1 MLDDLASWTGESVT
15 SRDSKIACEVVD
27 LPELRY
33 DDGPWVEAS
42 VLIDAAPA
50 VVWALVCDI
59 ELPARFSAEFQGAEW
74 LDGAPGPD
82 VGARFVGRNQ
92 HPAIGEWETTS
103 TIYEFDPERCFG
115 WAVGDPAY
123 PSARWRFLLLPGDS
137 GTRLTEWM
145 QMGPARSG
153 INGAIDAMPDKE
165 SKILRRRL
173 EEHRVNMEATLAGIK
188 GLAER

>member
-1 MLDDLASWTGESVT
+1 M
-15 SRDSKIACEVVD
+15 VD
-27 LPELRY
+27 NPELRY
-33 DDGPWVEAS
+33 ADGPTVEAS
-42 VLIDAAPA
+42 AVIDAEPA

-59 ELPARFSAEFQGAEW
+59 ELPARFSAEFRSAEW
-74 LDGAPGPD
+74 LDGAPGPRL
-82 VGARFVGRNQ
+82 GARFVGRNQ

-103 TIYEFDPERCFG
+103 TIYEFEPERRFG

-123 PSARWRFLLLPGDS
+123 PSARWQLILVPEGN
-137 GTRLTEWM
+137 GTRLTQWM

-165 SKILRRRL
+165 SRILQRRL
-173 EEHRVNMEATLAGIK
+173 EEHRANMEATLTGIK